1 MPNKS
6 TLYLILLTILLSA
19 YTIWD
24 YCKKDRIGT
33 IQQNFKAIPVKGI
46 DEVDEIEISSA
57 SGKVSLSRT
66 PEKGWKVIYPVAD
79 RADSKKIENIF
90 TQSMIFPLKKL
101 VQTLKIEKKV
111 LIKIHFGPQK
121 LV

>member
-24 YCKKDRIGT
+24 YSNKNRIGT

-46 DEVDEIEISSA
+46 DEIDEIEISSA

-66 PEKGWKVIYPVAD
+66 PEKGWKVIH
-79 RADSKKIENIF
+79 
-90 TQSMIFPLKKL
+90 PLL
-101 VQTLKIEKKV
+101 LAE
-111 LIKIHFGPQK
+111 
-121 LV
+121 